1 MRDVPGQDRGENRRR
16 GDLIVYRV
24 VPYLLVA
31 APPII
36 VLLSVMLG
44 GCMAARTDGDP
55 TEQARFHS
63 DPDSRAGEALVNE
76 LKQRETRAELQRII
90 DEAQR

>member
-1 MRDVPGQDRGENRRR
+1 MRDVPGQDHGESRRH
-16 GDLIVYRV
+16 GELIVYRV

-36 VLLSVMLG
+36 VLLSIMLG
-44 GCMAARTDGDP
+44 GCSATRMGGDRTG
-55 TEQARFHS
+55 QAWFDS
-63 DPDSRAGEALVNE
+63 DPDSRAGEHLVDE
-76 LKQRETRAELQRII
+76 LERRETRAELRRII